1 MIIIPDSVVE
11 FYHGVPLDNTYEH
24 TVLFSD
30 VSAQNNYFHGNIN
43 ILSKRI
49 NRNTYFRI
57 ERGVMRVEATAK
69 ELYNCNYLAFQNSSF
84 AEKWFYAFVTNVEYV
99 NNSTVDVSF
108 ELDVMQTYMFDY
120 TPKESFVLREH
131 VVDDTVGANLLSEP
145 VEIGELT
152 ASSIVQ
158 SSHFGTSSLLL
169 GHAFYESGQTTTG
182 GIFHNLPTGLNYG
195 VFPISTSTI
204 GDLKNFLKA
213 VNDVDKQSSVVS
225 MTVVPSAFIGTG
237 QDVVML
243 NDTISKPSSL
253 HGYVPRNKK
262 LLTYPYNA
270 LVVHAGAESKVYK
283 FEQFINSCSFTLAG
297 CYNGNPEISISPQ
310 GYQATPSAHTGI
322 SLIGCN
328 IDQQIIMSNFP
339 IVGWTYDTFRSWL
352 AQKGPSMALSSLIG
366 ATTTI
371 AGVGASMMMGNPLP
385 AMMGALAGAGSISKN
400 VMEYSTAEATQG
412 TEVRGSS
419 SGGVNTATGDYSVY
433 YETLQ
438 MRPQYARI
446 ADDYLDKY
454 GYNCKELKVPNRNSR
469 PHWNYVKTAGFNCV
483 GNVPQKYLK
492 KICNIYDSGITF
504 WKSPSEVGNYSLN
517 NH

>member
-1 MIIIPDSVVE
+1 M
-11 FYHGVPLDNTYEH
+11 
-24 TVLFSD
+24 
-30 VSAQNNYFHGNIN
+30 
-43 ILSKRI
+43 
-49 NRNTYFRI
+49 
-57 ERGVMRVEATAK
+57 
-69 ELYNCNYLAFQNSSF
+69 
-84 AEKWFYAFVTNVEYV
+84 
-99 NNSTVDVSF
+99 
-108 ELDVMQTYMFDY
+108 
-120 TPKESFVLREH
+120 
-131 VVDDTVGANLLSEP
+131 
-145 VEIGELT
+145 
-152 ASSIVQ
+152 
-158 SSHFGTSSLLL
+158 
-169 GHAFYESGQTTTG
+169 GQ
-182 GIFHNLPTGLNYG
+182 
-195 VFPISTSTI
+195 
-204 GDLKNFLKA
+204 LKDWLKA
-213 VNDVDKQSSVVS
+213 INDVDKQSSVIS
-225 MTVVPSAFIGTG
+225 MTIVPHAFIGDGSDIITKSE
-237 QDVVML
+237 
-243 NDTISKPSSL
+243 TINKPSSL

-270 LVVHAGAESKVYK
+270 LVVHGGAESKVYK
-283 FEQFINSCSFTLAG
+283 FEQFNSNSCNFTLAG
-297 CYNGNPEISISPQ
+297 CFNGNPEISITPKS
-310 GYQATPSAHTGI
+310 YQATPSAHTGI
-322 SLIGCN
+322 SVLGGN
-328 IDQQIIMSNFP
+328 VDQQIIMSNFA

-412 TEVRGSS
+412 TEIRGSS
-419 SGGVNTATGDYSVY
+419 SGGVNTATGDYAVY

-483 GNVPQKYLK
+483 GNVPQKYLR
-492 KICNIYDSGITF
+492 KICNIYDNGITF